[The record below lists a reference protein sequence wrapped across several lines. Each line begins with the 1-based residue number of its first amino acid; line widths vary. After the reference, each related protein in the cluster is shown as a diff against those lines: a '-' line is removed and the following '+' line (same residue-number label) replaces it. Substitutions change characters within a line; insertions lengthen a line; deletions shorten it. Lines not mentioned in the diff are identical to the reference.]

1 MCWLTLA
8 LLIRKCCLVSISVVG
23 IVIGEIVVELDKLD
37 NSCIAWGQKRIGFL
51 LVYLGPFCDLEFF
64 TLFDLESQGR
74 FIKLKL
80 FSFLLFTFSSSMFL
94 NVKDSKYYTNTQ
106 IAHIKPIA
114 TSANTLARSTCGRW
128 VWPILLYILESTL
141 QHSSQHNC
149 FNVF

>member
-8 LLIRKCCLVSISVVG
+8 LMIRKWCLSLSVVG
-23 IVIGEIVVELDKLD
+23 IFIGEIVVKLD
-37 NSCIAWGQKRIGFL
+37 NSCTAWGQKRIGFL

-74 FIKLKL
+74 IIKLKL
-80 FSFLLFTFSSSMFL
+80 VSFLLFTFSSCMFV

-128 VWPILLYILESTL
+128 VWPILLYMLESTL

-149 FNVF
+149 FNVS